1 MTQKD
6 ASRFQSS
13 PLQSAAQLGA
23 AAMQASIAFWWRW
36 PALMAGAMP
45 ARDPAEK
52 DRQARDKAATAN
64 VVAAQI
70 EAMRNLAE
78 SINSAP
84 ARAPAQLKPARRNAK
99 AKPQSK
105 RRHKR

>member
-1 MTQKD
+1 
-6 ASRFQSS
+6 
-13 PLQSAAQLGA
+13 
-23 AAMQASIAFWWRW
+23 MQASIAFWWRW

-52 DRQARDKAATAN
+52 DGQARDKAAAAR
-64 VVAAQI
+64 VVAAEV

-78 SINSAP
+78 SINGTAP
-84 ARAPAQLKPARRNAK
+84 ARAPAPLKPARRSAK